1 MARSLITLFTILV
14 LLPLGRIEA
23 KSGSYAPVTSYI
35 GSEAVLSTY
44 YAHFVERY
52 GQQFRSNADTF
63 RNFCQVLRTSDL
75 LADELISAGLPTDQI
90 YAVLQRL
97 EGADLRGSNQDDV
110 RRLMLTV
117 DYALESIES
126 SLGRSH
132 RSEFR
137 REVLAQVPPLTHT
150 G

>member
-1 MARSLITLFTILV
+1 MARYLITLFMIAALM
-14 LLPLGRIEA
+14 PMGSAFA

-52 GQQFRSNADTF
+52 GQQFRNSADTF